1 LQDAELAQVVL
12 VGTGSEV
19 SLCVSARDELIKEG
33 VAARVVS
40 MPSWEL
46 FERQTPEYRASVFPP
61 GVPVLSVEA
70 GTVFGW
76 ERYAHH
82 SIGVPAFG
90 ASGPANKVY
99 EFVGVTAAN
108 TVVAAK
114 KLVDH
119 YKGNAPVKGKLFEN
133 K

>member
-1 LQDAELAQVVL
+1 MIL

-19 SLCVSARDELIKEG
+19 SLCVSARDELAKQG

-46 FERQTPEYRASVFPP
+46 FERQSAEYKASVFPT

-70 GTVFGW
+70 GTTFGW

-82 SIGVPAFG
+82 SIGIPAFG

-99 EFVGVTAAN
+99 EHVGVTVPNAVA
-108 TVVAAK
+108 AAK
-114 KLVDH
+114 KLAEH
-119 YKGNAPVKGKLFEN
+119 FQGNAPPKGKLF
-133 K
+133 